1 MSSALTGRPSG
12 MGELVITTF
21 MTLDGVMQAPG
32 GRDEDR
38 EDGFEHGGWQAPVS
52 DPASGDRMYEE
63 FQTWDA
69 YLLGRR
75 TYDIFASFWPNQPD
89 DPFTRL
95 INDLPRYVASR
106 TLTEGRLGGHDH
118 PRRRRRRSR
127 SPSIKERH
135 ERIGLWGSADLVQ
148 TLLRH
153 DLVDCLDL
161 WIYPLLLGHG
171 QAHLRGGH
179 RSRSVPPRRRSRP
192 STAARSTPST
202 STPARRRTG
211 RWATGARPA
220 RACSCAADEMRRP
233 RGEDAA
239 GVVCAAHESGEDDAS
254 RDAALV
260 RRARAGAR
268 GRTSTPSR
276 PRGDSGR

>member
-1 MSSALTGRPSG
+1 MSSAQTARPSG

-89 DPFTRL
+89 GPFTRL

-106 TLTEGRLGGHDH
+106 TLRKADWAGTTILDGGRPAAGRRDQGAPRAHRPLGQRRPRPDAAAPR
-118 PRRRRRRSR
+118 PRR
-127 SPSIKERH
+127 SPRP
-135 ERIGLWGSADLVQ
+135 
-148 TLLRH
+148 
-153 DLVDCLDL
+153 LDL
-161 WIYPLLLGHG
+161 PAAPRHR

-179 RSRSVPPRRRSRP
+179 RSRSVPAHQRHAVR
-192 STAARSTPST
+192 
-202 STPARRRTG
+202 ARRD
-211 RWATGARPA
+211 ARRL
-220 RACSCAADEMRRP
+220 RARRP
-233 RGEDAA
+233 PDIRRDGPGELIA
-239 GVVCAAHESGEDDAS
+239 
-254 RDAALV
+254 
-260 RRARAGAR
+260 
-268 GRTSTPSR
+268 RTSWLVWA
-276 PRGDSGR
+276 

>member
-1 MSSALTGRPSG
+1 

-89 DPFTRL
+89 GPFTRL

-106 TLTEGRLGGHDH
+106 TLRKADWAGTTILDGDVPQQVAE
-118 PRRRRRRSR
+118 
-127 SPSIKERH
+127 IKERH
-135 ERIGLWGSADLVQ
+135 ERIGLWGSAGLVQ

-153 DLVDCLDL
+153 DLVDRLDL
-161 WIYPLLLGHG
+161 WIYPLAPRHR

-179 RSRSVPPRRRSRP
+179 RSRSVPLTRPRRS
-192 STAARSTPST
+192 SAARCTSST
-202 STPARRRTG
+202 SAP
-211 RWATGARPA
+211 
-220 RACSCAADEMRRP
+220 AADIRRDGP
-233 RGEDAA
+233 G
-239 GVVCAAHESGEDDAS
+239 S
-254 RDAALV
+254 
-260 RRARAGAR
+260 
-268 GRTSTPSR
+268 
-276 PRGDSGR
+276 

>member
-1 MSSALTGRPSG
+1 

-38 EDGFEHGGWQAPVS
+38 EGGFEHGGWQAPVS
-52 DPASGDRMYEE
+52 DPASGERMYEE

-89 DPFTRL
+89 GPFTRL

-135 ERIGLWGSADLVQ
+135 ERIGLWGSAGLVQ

-153 DLVDCLDL
+153 DLVDRLDL
-161 WIYPLLLGHG
+161 WIYPLLLGTG
-171 QAHLRGGH
+171 KRIFAEGT
-179 RSRSVPPRRRSRP
+179 VP
-192 STAARSTPST
+192 AAF
-202 STPARRRTG
+202 RRTEVTPFDG
-211 RWATGARPA
+211 GAIHAVYEHAGTPTYA
-220 RACSCAADEMRRP
+220 EM
-233 RGEDAA
+233 
-239 GVVCAAHESGEDDAS
+239 
-254 RDAALV
+254 
-260 RRARAGAR
+260 
-268 GRTSTPSR
+268 
-276 PRGDSGR
+276 GDGS

>member
-1 MSSALTGRPSG
+1 MSSALTDRPSG

-89 DPFTRL
+89 GPFTRL

-106 TLTEGRLGGHDH
+106 TLRKADWAGHDH

-127 SPSIKERH
+127 SP
-135 ERIGLWGSADLVQ
+135 
-148 TLLRH
+148 
-153 DLVDCLDL
+153 
-161 WIYPLLLGHG
+161 
-171 QAHLRGGH
+171 
-179 RSRSVPPRRRSRP
+179 RSRSATSGSGSGAAPTSSRRCCATTSSTASISGSTRCSSAPASASSRRAPFPPRSAGRR
-192 STAARSTPST
+192 
-202 STPARRRTG
+202 
-211 RWATGARPA
+211 
-220 RACSCAADEMRRP
+220 
-233 RGEDAA
+233 
-239 GVVCAAHESGEDDAS
+239 
-254 RDAALV
+254 
-260 RRARAGAR
+260 
-268 GRTSTPSR
+268 
-276 PRGDSGR
+276 

>member
-1 MSSALTGRPSG
+1 M
-12 MGELVITTF
+12 
-21 MTLDGVMQAPG
+21 
-32 GRDEDR
+32 
-38 EDGFEHGGWQAPVS
+38 S
-52 DPASGDRMYEE
+52 DPASGERMYEE

-127 SPSIKERH
+127 SP
-135 ERIGLWGSADLVQ
+135 
-148 TLLRH
+148 T
-153 DLVDCLDL
+153 
-161 WIYPLLLGHG
+161 
-171 QAHLRGGH
+171 
-179 RSRSVPPRRRSRP
+179 SRSATSGSGSGAAPTSSRRCCATTSSTASISGSTLSCWARASASSRRAPFPQRSAGRRSRP

-202 STPARRRTG
+202 STPARRRTR

-220 RACSCAADEMRRP
+220 RACSCAADGMRRP

-239 GVVCAAHESGEDDAS
+239 GVVCAST
-254 RDAALV
+254 RV
-260 RRARAGAR
+260 RRGRCLAGCRARQA
-268 GRTSTPSR
+268 RTSGSSR
-276 PRGDSGR
+276 AYFDAVASPRG